1 MMLFLVFG
9 FICLVMMLFTK
20 TYYLYGG
27 LSVLSFLVYFIIM
40 GNGTWITL
48 LLFLVGILL
57 MILEVFVPGF
67 GLIGITGAAMLGFGY
82 FLNYSNLWESIFD
95 LSVAIV
101 VAVVTAYIL
110 LKKGYKFLPGK
121 VNLVLSS
128 STNKQKGYSS
138 GKDYTLFLGKTG
150 TALTTLRPSGKAD
163 INGKNLDV
171 VSNGP
176 IISEGAS
183 VQVINV
189 EGIKITVKEL

>member
-163 INGKNLDV
+163 INGKTLDV

-183 VQVINV
+183 VQVIYV